1 MNTFEKHIV
10 IEQQTTIIQAL
21 ELECEL
27 NHQQLKSAINK
38 GALWLTRGKYT
49 QRLRRVKKILNE
61 GDTLHFYY
69 NESVLSQIPTSAK
82 LIEDCN
88 HYSVW
93 YKPYGM
99 LSQGSKW
106 SDHCTIARWAEIN
119 LLPQRP
125 AFIVHRL
132 DRAATGLIIVA
143 HSKSAAKALT
153 NMFETRKLQKTYQII
168 CLGQIDNEEIISVT
182 EPIDNKT
189 ATSHFKGLAHNEKS
203 NLSLVEVTIES
214 GRKHQIRKHAAF
226 INHPVFGD
234 RLYNNI
240 QTNISKSENLQ
251 LCAAKLSFICPIT
264 TEKKHFE
271 LPTQLTLTLNGLV
284 L

>member
-1 MNTFEKHIV
+1 MNTFEKHIT
-10 IEQQTTIIQAL
+10 IEQQATIIQTL
-21 ELECEL
+21 ELECTL
-27 NHQQLKSAINK
+27 SHQQIKSAINK

-49 QRLRRVKKILNE
+49 QRLRRVKKTLIK

-69 NESVLSQIPTSAK
+69 NEMVLSQTPTSAE
-82 LIEDCN
+82 LIEDCG

-106 SDHCTIARWAEIN
+106 SDHCTIARWAETH

-132 DRAATGLIIVA
+132 DRAATGLIIIA
-143 HSKSAAKALT
+143 HSKSAAKALS
-153 NMFETRKLQKTYQII
+153 NLFETRKLQKTYQIV
-168 CLGQIDNEEIISVT
+168 CLGRLEGEEVITIT
-182 EPIDNKT
+182 EPVDNKA
-189 ATSHFKGLAHNEKS
+189 ATSHFKCLAYNEKS
-203 NLSLVEVTIES
+203 NLTLVEVTIES

-226 INHPVFGD
+226 IKHPVFGD
-234 RLYNNI
+234 RLYNNV
-240 QTNISKSENLQ
+240 QANLSESDNLQ
-251 LCAAKLSFICPIT
+251 LCAAKLCFTCPIT
-264 TEKKHFE
+264 AEKKQFE
-271 LPTQLTLTLNGLV
+271 LPTQLRISLNELA